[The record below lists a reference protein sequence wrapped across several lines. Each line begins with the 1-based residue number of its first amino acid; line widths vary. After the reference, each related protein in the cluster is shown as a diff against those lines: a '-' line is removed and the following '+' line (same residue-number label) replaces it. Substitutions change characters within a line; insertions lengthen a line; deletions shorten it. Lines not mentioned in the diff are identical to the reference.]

1 MRKFVFLTAVT
12 AIVIA
17 TVFVWSQNVVVPLQ
31 ASPSQS
37 ISPIEMMLTYK
48 GPLVIEH
55 WDAI

>member
-12 AIVIA
+12 AIAIA

-37 ISPIEMMLTYK
+37 ISPIEMMHTYK
-48 GPLVIEH
+48 GPLLI
-55 WDAI
+55 DT